1 MRTPNEK
8 IEIQQEYVTKYD
20 DLVKKIEKTM
30 PIHKEQQLDEAIN
43 GYIEIAFPVLT
54 MFIDEIN
61 DAITPLTGSAV
72 VVAVAALEKVI
83 ADIKKLYNINS
94 LMVMA
99 LTSTIK
105 TETTREELTLDEV
118 KQRMKGTIN
127 ND

>member
-43 GYIEIAFPVLT
+43 GYIDIAFPVLT

-61 DAITPLTGSAV
+61 DAITPLTGSAA

-94 LMVMA
+94 LLVMA

>member
-1 MRTPNEK
+1 MRTVDEK

-20 DLVKKIEKTM
+20 DLIKKIKKAM
-30 PIHKEQQLDEAIN
+30 PIHKEQQLDEAIE
-43 GYIEIAFPVLT
+43 GYIEIAFPVLA

-61 DAITPLTGSAV
+61 DAITPLTGCAA

-94 LMVMA
+94 NLVMA
-99 LTSTIK
+99 LYSTIRTK
-105 TETTREELTLDEV
+105 TTQEELTLEEV

>member
-61 DAITPLTGSAV
+61 DAITPLTGSAA